1 MIPDLWEFLTLNRS
15 FTLMLAPPG
24 WGKTHLLLK
33 LFKNYSKR
41 FVFISPLRALAEEF
55 FEKAHEVITTFKVNK
70 RIERAESFKS
80 FYQKE
85 RCLIILTPEMI
96 DNDFLFYLEKTEHRP
111 VVIFDEFHLFYYW
124 GESFRPV
131 LWDILMGVATSNAS
145 ILGLS
150 ATMNEDYL
158 HKWKRDFLLNS
169 SQLFL
174 LDLGNQ
180 KIKNIPKENYWFPSF
195 FKKVFIKRFLFE
207 LRQNRSEVFVFFCR
221 LRTEVDFWLRYCER
235 ENISALGCKGGEVL
249 NFVQELKELPK
260 PRCIF
265 CTTSLSHGVN
275 LPCVS
280 KVFISYKV
288 GNPDFWLQMVG
299 RGGRRGE
306 AFEIFSFDS
315 YLLKKK
321 TILSGVLRVI
331 WFHIH
336 KVLFFGA
343 LGVVFYPFRK
353 NRI

>member
-1 MIPDLWEFLTLNRS
+1 MIQDLWELLTLKRS

-24 WGKTHLLLK
+24 WGKTHLLLE
-33 LFKNYSKR
+33 LFNYPNR
-41 FVFISPLRALAEEF
+41 FIFISPLRALAEEF
-55 FEKAHEVITTFKVNK
+55 FEKAHEVITTFKVKK

-96 DNDFLFYLEKTEHRP
+96 DNDFLFYLQESEDRP
-111 VVIFDEFHLFYYW
+111 IVIFDEFHLFYYW

-131 LWDILMGVATSNAS
+131 LWDILMGVATSNSS
-145 ILGLS
+145 ILALS
-150 ATMNEDYL
+150 ATMNDDFL
-158 HKWKRDFLLNS
+158 HRWKRDFLLNS

-180 KIKNIPKENYWFPSF
+180 KVKNIPNENYWFPLGL
-195 FKKVFIKRFLFE
+195 KNIFIKRFLFE
-207 LRQNRSEVFVFFCR
+207 LRRNHSKVFLFFCR
-221 LRTEVDFWLRYCER
+221 LRKEVDFWLRFCER
-235 ENISALGCKGGEVL
+235 EKIPALGCKGGEVL
-249 NFVQELKELPK
+249 HFVQELKDSPK
-260 PRCIF
+260 PSCIF

-275 LPCVS
+275 LPSIS

-306 AFEIFSFDS
+306 AFEVFSFDS
-315 YLLKKK
+315 YLLKRW
-321 TILSGVLRVI
+321 IFFLGLLRVI
-331 WFHIH
+331 WFHFLNI
-336 KVLFFGA
+336 FCFGA
-343 LGVVFYPFRK
+343 IKVVFYPFGK